1 MITAAIVRDRLIYD
15 PETGVFRYRQSGF
28 GRMAGAVAGCVQ
40 PNGYVKMSLNG
51 KNGWA
56 HRIAWLYVYGEHP
69 SGNIDHIDGNQ
80 ANNAIANLR
89 VCDQS
94 QNGANAKRR
103 VDNSTG
109 FKGVFYRK
117 DTGRFTAYLT
127 VKYKRKSLGCFNTA
141 EEAHRAY
148 VAAAEQHFNQ
158 FARAA

>member
-1 MITAAIVRDRLIYD
+1 MITAELVRERLVYD
-15 PETGVFRYRQSGF
+15 PKTGVFRYRHSRH
-28 GRMAGAVAGCVQ
+28 GRRAGDVAGCVQ
-40 PNGYVKMSLNG
+40 RNGYVKICLAK

-56 HRIAWLYVYGEHP
+56 HRIAWLYVYGKQP
-69 SGNIDHIDGNQ
+69 SGNIDHIDGNGS
-80 ANNAIANLR
+80 NNAIANLR
-89 VCDQS
+89 LCDQS

-103 VDNSTG
+103 RDSTTG

-127 VKYKRKSLGCFNTA
+127 IKYKRKSLGCFDTA

-148 VAAAEQHFNQ
+148 VAAAEQHFNE